1 MWVPTSGAHDRH
13 MTTHHDFSSAL
24 ADERRHH
31 LHREAATH
39 RLFRAVRR
47 ARRRPSAPSTASPPR
62 VIDLRTRAA
71 TPPPTETQHNSAA

>member
-1 MWVPTSGAHDRH
+1 

-31 LHREAATH
+31 LQREAATH
-39 RLFRAVRR
+39 RLIRAVRR

-71 TPPPTETQHNSAA
+71 APPEDTRSHNSAA